1 METNKPLSWPDGLK
15 RSKPRIAVLDA
26 LEKETVPVTASALF
40 EKIRSDDPS
49 IWLSSVYRALES
61 FVEKGAVI
69 KYMPTDSTMAV
80 YETNRHTHKHY
91 AVCVGCHA
99 MLPVDDCP
107 LHEMAEALSPERF
120 HVTGH
125 NLEIYGYCDKCFKK
139 KDAM

>member
-1 METNKPLSWPDGLK
+1 VETNKSIPWPDGLK
-15 RSKPRIAVLDA
+15 RSKPRIAVFDA

-40 EKIRSDDPS
+40 EKIRSDDAS
-49 IWLSSVYRALES
+49 VWLSSVYRALES

-69 KYMPTDSTMAV
+69 KYIPTDSTMAM
-80 YETNRHTHKHY
+80 YELNRHTHKHY

-107 LHEMAEALSPERF
+107 LHEMADALSPKCF

-139 KDAM
+139 KDTK

>member
-1 METNKPLSWPDGLK
+1 VETNKSLPWPDGLK

-26 LEKETVPVTASALF
+26 LGKETVPVTASALF
-40 EKIRSDDPS
+40 EKIRSDDAS

-80 YETNRHTHKHY
+80 YEANRHIHKHY
-91 AVCVGCHA
+91 AVCVGCHE

-107 LHEMAEALSPERF
+107 LREMSDALSPERF

-139 KDAM
+139 KKHG